1 MSRALGV
8 SALLATALTVCPGQM
23 TGAQPANQTA
33 SVAQGFSPDDWCQQ
47 RGDQR
52 VVHHCEERQQ
62 DLARVA
68 ALDVDPGRNGGIQV
82 RGWSEP
88 RIRLTT
94 RIRAQA
100 LTESRARELAAGVRI
115 SAVDGRIRSDGPMTF
130 DDEHWSTTFA
140 LDAPQETRLA
150 LNTRNGGITIE
161 DFRGAAT
168 MRTDNGGITLRAV
181 AGEMKGLARNGGLRI
196 ELTGTRWEGAGL
208 DMETRNGAVRLT
220 LPAGY
225 SAELE
230 TGTVNGRVEID
241 FPVMVHAGR
250 ERRFTTTLGSGG
262 PRIRA
267 VTTNG
272 AVRVMSS
279 GGAQAPGVQ
288 VPGASSR

>member
-1 MSRALGV
+1 VG
-8 SALLATALTVCPGQM
+8 
-23 TGAQPANQTA
+23 
-33 SVAQGFSPDDWCQQ
+33 
-47 RGDQR
+47 
-52 VVHHCEERQQ
+52 
-62 DLARVA
+62 

-94 RIRAQA
+94 RIRADA
-100 LTESRARELAAGVRI
+100 LTESRARELSAGVRT
-115 SAVDGRIRSDGPMTF
+115 SALDGRIRSDGPMTF

-140 LDAPQETRLA
+140 LDLPHDTRLA
-150 LNTRNGGITIE
+150 LNTHNGGITIE

-181 AGEMKGLARNGGLRI
+181 AGEMRGYARNGGLRI
-196 ELTGTRWEGAGL
+196 ELTGRRWEGTGL
-208 DMETRNGAVRLT
+208 DLETRNGAVRLT
-220 LPAGY
+220 VPAGY

-250 ERRFTTTLGSGG
+250 ERRFTMTLGSGG

-272 AVRVMSS
+272 AVRVMTS
-279 GGAQAPGVQ
+279 GGAQAPAAQ
-288 VPGASSR
+288 APPASSR